1 MTNARH
7 IIESFVMRT
16 FPADSPEVRIGYET
30 SFVDSGI
37 MDSMRV
43 LELVEFLEGQFGITV
58 EDSELVPEN
67 LDSIR
72 NICRY
77 LGSKGVS
84 TTDS

>member
-1 MTNARH
+1 MTATKD
-7 IIESFVMRT
+7 IVESFVT
-16 FPADSPEVRIGYET
+16 KAFPTDSPGARIEYDT

-43 LELVEFLEGQFGITV
+43 LELVEFLEGQFGIRV
-58 EDSELVPEN
+58 EDFELVPEN

-77 LGSKGVS
+77 LEAKGVPAIQS
-84 TTDS
+84 